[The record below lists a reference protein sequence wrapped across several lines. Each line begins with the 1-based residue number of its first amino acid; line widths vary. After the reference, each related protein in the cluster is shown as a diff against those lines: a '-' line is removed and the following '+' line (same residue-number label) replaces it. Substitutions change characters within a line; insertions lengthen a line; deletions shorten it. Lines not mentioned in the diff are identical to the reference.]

1 MVLHRLPLPIATLG
15 DIEPLGLG
23 LWAWCTRCKRERR
36 VPVGALLSVRPFAGA
51 RFRCSTCG
59 DVGYPVIR
67 PPVRRRADE
76 AAGLA
81 DIYCEWCVPPWSIL
95 EVDSCRQPWKL
106 MSGQAFTCPGCRR
119 PAKYIV
125 RQAPWRPTYAPRPEF

>member
-1 MVLHRLPLPIATLG
+1 MVLQRLPLPISTLG

-36 VPVGALLSVRPFAGA
+36 VPISALLSVRPFAGA

-59 DVGYPVIR
+59 DVGYPIIR
-67 PPVRRRADE
+67 PPARRRANE

-81 DIYCEWCVPPWSIL
+81 NIYSERCVPPWSIL
-95 EVDSCRQPWKL
+95 EVDSSRQP
-106 MSGQAFTCPGCRR
+106 
-119 PAKYIV
+119 
-125 RQAPWRPTYAPRPEF
+125 

>member
-36 VPVGALLSVRPFAGA
+36 VPISALLSVRPFAGA

-59 DVGYPVIR
+59 AV
-67 PPVRRRADE
+67 
-76 AAGLA
+76 
-81 DIYCEWCVPPWSIL
+81 
-95 EVDSCRQPWKL
+95 
-106 MSGQAFTCPGCRR
+106 GQASGTMHGQGHERELREPPSR
-119 PAKYIV
+119 
-125 RQAPWRPTYAPRPEF
+125 